1 MLFFL
6 KKKKK
11 KQTKPPYLIAVY
23 KLTAVFLKCILT
35 ILTDQCMFCVH
46 GFCNLPFHSANR
58 GR

>member
-1 MLFFL
+1 MLFFFL
-6 KKKKK
+6 KK

-46 GFCNLPFHSANR
+46 GFCNLLFHSANR